1 MTGLKKLNKNR
12 QRRAHLLLTNKTKY
26 MNLKKAIQALKDHA
40 QEEIRIHQE
49 IMEEAG
55 GDVKHL
61 AEKHLAD
68 TIEIHKRFWK
78 DLKKSWKDK

>member
-1 MTGLKKLNKNR
+1 
-12 QRRAHLLLTNKTKY
+12 
-26 MNLKKAIQALKDHA
+26 
-40 QEEIRIHQE
+40 
-49 IMEEAG
+49 
-55 GDVKHL
+55 VKHL